1 MAPSIAYRKVTAEA
15 ETGDKICYGAEKK
28 AFVTE
33 KALKE
38 HNGSNGMPSWIAIKN
53 KGYDVTG
60 FGQEHPGGR
69 IIFTHAGQNA
79 TDVFNAFHPPAV
91 YKWLPRFYVG
101 ELVNDSSSD
110 PAGAEEETEYR
121 RDITAM
127 KSELMKA
134 RAFESSKLYYAFK
147 VASNAAL
154 LAAAVAAIVVLNG
167 MPGAVMGGV
176 VLALF
181 WQQCGWLAYDFLHHQ
196 VFTNRFYNNLA
207 GLGIGNVWQG
217 FSTSWWKMKHNHHHA
232 APNVVHTQAGGDPD
246 ILTMPLLL
254 WSEKIIEGDSE
265 ELKDLPRFLVRHQ
278 KFFYLPLLA
287 AARFSWLLQSLLFQF
302 EPVHQFVGGLP
313 MKIAEILTIGI
324 HYIAMVY
331 ITLLLETAA
340 SRVVFLLISQSL
352 GGLFIAVVFTVGHN
366 AMDIFT
372 SEEMKNTDFVRLQ
385 VRSTRDIT
393 PTKFNMWFSGG
404 LAYQVEHHIWPTLP
418 RHSLPLASKILRRF
432 CSKYNIPYTAEGLIK
447 GNLAVYKLLSDV
459 GKEFQNNNNNAR
471 IC

>member
-1 MAPSIAYRKVTAEA
+1 MAPNIVHRKTGTVA
-15 ETGDKICYGAEKK
+15 ETGDKTSQAGADERGS
-28 AFVTE
+28 VTE
-33 KALKE
+33 VELKN
-38 HNGSNGMPSWIAIKN
+38 HNGTNGSLCWIAIKD
-53 KGYDVTG
+53 KVYDVTS

-69 IIFTHAGQNA
+69 IIFTHAGQDA
-79 TDVFNAFHPPAV
+79 TDVFSAFHPAKV

-101 ELVNDSSSD
+101 ELVKDSSPTSSGTE
-110 PAGAEEETEYR
+110 AEYR

-127 KSELMKA
+127 RAELMKA

-167 MPGAVMGGV
+167 MSGAVTGGV
-176 VLALF
+176 LLALF
-181 WQQCGWLAYDFLHHQ
+181 WQQCGWLAHDFLHHQ
-196 VFTNRFYNNLA
+196 VFTNRLYNNIA
-207 GLGIGNVWQG
+207 GLGIGNIWQG

-254 WSEKIIEGDSE
+254 WSEKIIEGDSK
-265 ELKDLPRFLVRHQ
+265 ELKDLPRFMVRHQ

-287 AARFSWLLQSLLFQF
+287 AARLSWLLQSLLFQL

-313 MKIAEILTIGI
+313 MKIAEILTIVV
-324 HYIAMVY
+324 HYVAVIY

-340 SRVVFLLISQSL
+340 SRVVFLLICQSL

-393 PTKFNMWFSGG
+393 PTVFNMWFSGG

-418 RHSLPLASKILRRF
+418 RHSLPLASKILKRF
-432 CSKYNIPYTAEGLIK
+432 CSKYNIRYTVDGLIK
-447 GNLAVYKLLSDV
+447 GNLAVCKVLSDV
-459 GKEFQNNNNNAR
+459 GKEF
-471 IC
+471 